1 MNLKNNK
8 KPNESIDYLR
18 ARDEAQDNTRIVK
31 YIFLLVGGFL
41 IALFVTYFL
50 PHDGENE
57 PLLSSNLVHFVAG
70 SLFTCIGVIVDRY
83 FKTGTQKDV
92 EKNLEF
98 LVKKLMNEEGVEEVE
113 DALEIEDALENK
125 KEK

>member
-1 MNLKNNK
+1 MGENK
-8 KPNESIDYLR
+8 IPNKPEQSIEYLR
-18 ARDEAQDNTRIVK
+18 AQDEARDNTRIVR
-31 YIFLLVGGFL
+31 YIFFLVGGFL
-41 IALFVTYFL
+41 VALFITYFL
-50 PHDGENE
+50 PHDGEHE

-98 LVKKLMNEEGVEEVE
+98 LVKKLMNEEGNVEESDKTKV
-113 DALEIEDALENK
+113 K
-125 KEK
+125 